1 MLIYLFL
8 ISEILILNYFSKN
21 KALSRKN
28 FCIIIGISFILIT
41 GLRSANVGSDTTG
54 YYLSFYDLANVSLSD
69 AIFEKRE
76 IAYYILAWIVQR
88 TTNSFTVLTL
98 LAAATFY
105 VPIMKLI
112 EKYSPDPGLS
122 CLVLMAF
129 NFFQFSMTGIRQTIS
144 MGFAVLFFMELFDEK
159 PKTLKM
165 LTFLILS
172 ILFHRAALIILLFL
186 LVKPCT
192 KNKNIPVILSVLIP
206 IMFIFR
212 KPFITS
218 LQGFF
223 DYIGFGDIE
232 FTATYGGMSTFL
244 VYLLLVFIGLFFI
257 KEKEKSQG
265 AAFILMMIIGTIF
278 QTWVFED
285 AIFFRIAWYFSIF
298 MIIYIPRI
306 IEESSL
312 IDRQKFALNLGIYA
326 CVLFMY
332 LFITKGS
339 ATVLPYEF
347 FWQG

>member
-1 MLIYLFL
+1 MLVYLFL
-8 ISEILILNYFSKN
+8 ISEILILNYFCKN
-21 KALSRKN
+21 KTLSRRTY
-28 FCIIIGISFILIT
+28 CIIIGVSFILIT
-41 GLRSANVGSDTTG
+41 GLRSANVGSDTAG
-54 YYLSFYDLANVSLSD
+54 YAGSFQAFENMSLLD
-69 AIFEKRE
+69 AFSEKRD

-98 LAAATFY
+98 LAAVAFY
-105 VPIMKLI
+105 VPVMKLM
-112 EKYSPDPGLS
+112 EKYSPDIGLS

-144 MGFAVLFFMELFDEK
+144 MGFAILFWMELFEEK
-159 PKTLKM
+159 PKKLRM
-165 LTFLILS
+165 FTFLILS
-172 ILFHRAALIILLFL
+172 ILFHRSSLIALLFFL
-186 LVKPCT
+186 IKPCT
-192 KNKNIPVILSVLIP
+192 KNKNIPIVLSVLIP

-212 KPFITS
+212 GPVINS

-223 DYIGFGDIE
+223 DYIGFGDIQLAP
-232 FTATYGGMSTFL
+232 TSGGMTTFL

-265 AAFILMMIIGTIF
+265 APFILMMVIGTVF
-278 QTWVFED
+278 QTWVFSD

-306 IEESSL
+306 VEESSL
-312 IDRQKFALNLGIYA
+312 VDRQKFVLNLGMYA